1 MPSRLNA
8 LPGWVWAALVAAAI
22 VMPARSAHAQS
33 LEPRSYVN
41 TPTGINFLLL
51 GYGYTQGEVGF
62 DASTPITDARVHV
75 HAGVLAYARSMDLRG
90 LSAKVLGMLAVADVS
105 ASAEVS

>member
-41 TPTGINFLLL
+41 TPVGINFLLL

-75 HAGVLAYARSMDLRG
+75 HAGFFAIPRPLTLGGLPGKALRP
-90 LSAKVLGMLAVADVS
+90 
-105 ASAEVS
+105 